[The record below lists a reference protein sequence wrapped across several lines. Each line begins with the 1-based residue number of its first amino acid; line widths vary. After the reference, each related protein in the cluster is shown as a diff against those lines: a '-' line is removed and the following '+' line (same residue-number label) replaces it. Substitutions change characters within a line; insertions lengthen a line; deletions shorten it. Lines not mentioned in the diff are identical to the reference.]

1 MSQVHDPLPGPGDGS
16 RERPVPQELNINTGT
31 IGLVTTLARII
42 SGLTTDKALTLFV
55 AAAFG
60 WLLFTMM
67 QQSNQE
73 KTNRDRTYED
83 SRERDRRHCDDR
95 EDKLAKDQAFEAE
108 RVRLFFAQQ
117 AELTRKFH
125 VEENEKIR
133 TAVADLTRMIGRKFP
148 DKLPPD
154 EDEPNATG
162 GLPNSPRRGCT
173 FFPWW

>member
-16 RERPVPQELNINTGT
+16 RERQVPQELNINTGT
-31 IGLVTTLARII
+31 LGLVTTLARII

-95 EDKLAKDQAFEAE
+95 EDRIAKDQNAEAE
-108 RVRLFFAQQ
+108 RVRVFFAQQ
-117 AELTRKFH
+117 AEIGRKFQN
-125 VEENEKIR
+125 EENEKIR
-133 TAVADLTRMIGRKFP
+133 GAVADLTRMIGRKFP
-148 DKLPPD
+148 DKIPPD
-154 EDEPNATG
+154 EDDPPIAG
-162 GLPNSPRRGCT
+162 SPNSPEPGCMRA
-173 FFPWW
+173 PWK